1 MRFWLTS
8 IGVLLLDQFS
18 KYWVMTH
25 FLPGESRVLIDHILN
40 LTYVNNPGAAF
51 GILAGKSW
59 FFLICAALVVIIFS
73 LYNHRYSPP
82 ALVQFFMGLMVGG
95 AIGNFIDRWRF
106 NAVVDF
112 LDLGWWPVFNFADT
126 AIVCG
131 GLLLM
136 LYLLFKGGNEEN

>member
-1 MRFWLTS
+1 MKFWLTS
-8 IGVLLLDQFS
+8 LGVLLLDQFS
-18 KYWVMTH
+18 KYWIMTN
-25 FLPGESRVLIDHILN
+25 FSLGESRVLINHILN

-73 LYNHRYSPP
+73 LYNHRFSPP
-82 ALVQFFMGLMVGG
+82 GLVQFIMGLMVGG
-95 AIGNFIDRWRF
+95 ALGNFIDRWRF

-136 LYLLFKGGNEEN
+136 LYLLFNNRSEEI